1 MSESANTL
9 DELEATERPFRTPL
23 DGPIDRIAAR
33 FGGSRAKDLGRFL
46 RFAFVGT
53 TGALIDI
60 GMLILLQA
68 TILPPTS
75 DINVT
80 LATGIAFTCAVLS
93 NFTWNRFWVYP
104 DSRSRSIRRQ
114 LAQFALISTTGGIAR
129 TTWVTL
135 AYEPVGYALMPVLL
149 PVIQLFNPAYS
160 PSGTAEEKL
169 GTLVA
174 QLMGM
179 VVVMLWNFF
188 ANRLWTYNDVES

>member
-1 MSESANTL
+1 MDNV
-9 DELEATERPFRTPL
+9 TERPFRTPL

-33 FGGSRAKDLGRFL
+33 FGTRSRDVGRFL
-46 RFAFVGT
+46 RFAIVGT
-53 TGALIDI
+53 TGAIIDMGTLIF
-60 GMLILLQA
+60 LQA
-68 TILPPTS
+68 TLLPPTS

-80 LATGIAFTCAVLS
+80 LATSIAFTCAVLS

-114 LAQFALISTTGGIAR
+114 LAQFAIISTTGGVAR

-135 AYEPVGYALMPVLL
+135 AYNPVGYALMPVVL
-149 PVIQLFNPAYS
+149 PVIQFFNPGYM
-160 PSGTAEEKL
+160 PTGIAEEKL

-174 QLMGM
+174 QMMGM